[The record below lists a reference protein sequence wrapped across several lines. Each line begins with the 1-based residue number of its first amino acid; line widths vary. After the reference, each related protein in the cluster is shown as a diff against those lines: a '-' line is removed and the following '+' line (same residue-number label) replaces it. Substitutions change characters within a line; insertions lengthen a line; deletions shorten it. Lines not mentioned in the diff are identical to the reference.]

1 VSLLLKNTIHNSS
14 YDDISKYITSQ
25 TLFSVKDNID
35 QYHAK
40 KKSE

>member
-40 KKSE
+40 KKK